1 MNDIETPL
9 NEIIGLETTIFDSKN
24 KQLIGLYGKIIF
36 ETKNMIEMKTD
47 NEKRKIPKAVCSF
60 MFENYGKKIKVE
72 GNRLIKRSHER
83 LECYS
88 WHEI

>member
-1 MNDIETPL
+1 MNNIETPL

-88 WHEI
+88 

>member
-36 ETKNMIEMKTD
+36 ETKNMIEMETC
-47 NEKRKIPKAVCSF
+47 NEKRKIPKTICSF
-60 MFENYGKKIKVE
+60 MFENDGKEIKIE
-72 GNRLIKRSHER
+72 GNKLMKRSHER

-88 WHEI
+88 WHET

>member
-88 WHEI
+88 

>member
-1 MNDIETPL
+1 MNQTNIPL

-36 ETKNMIEMKTD
+36 ETKNMIEMETG
-47 NEKRKIPKAVCSF
+47 NEKRKIPKTICSF
-60 MFENYGKKIKVE
+60 MFENDGKKIRVE
-72 GNRLIKRSHER
+72 GNKLIKRSHER

-88 WHEI
+88 